1 MEYGTFRQYFFAT
14 SALFFVIAGL
24 HHLYEFFVPELRP
37 EYPPLRHI
45 IFVVLNL
52 GLAFMMIKRTKYF
65 VPILLLISLRQLYGH
80 GGSLLSSLYNGSNVL
95 YTDVVIVF
103 FVPLILS
110 AYIYD
115 VCSGR

>member
-1 MEYGTFRQYFFAT
+1 MEYSAFRQYFFAT
-14 SALFFVIAGL
+14 SALFFVLAGV
-24 HHLYEFFVPELRP
+24 HHLYEYFAPELRP

-45 IFVVLNL
+45 VFLVLNF

-65 VPILLLISLRQLYGH
+65 VPILLLISLQQLYGH
-80 GGSLLSSLYNGSNVL
+80 GGSLLSSLSSGSNVL

-103 FVPLILS
+103 FFPLILS

-115 VCSGR
+115 VCAGR